1 VQDLRLAHAAGSD
14 ALRIA
19 VVPNLENRPAYV
31 VPVPGEERLDE
42 MAIDRRATIKS
53 PVSGY
58 RLQSIQFAE
67 VHTTERGSAESSS
80 PRPYHAEQSRHAGKL
95 SHP

>member
-1 VQDLRLAHAAGSD
+1 
-14 ALRIA
+14 
-19 VVPNLENRPAYV
+19 
-31 VPVPGEERLDE
+31 